1 MGGRV
6 LGGGAATIEIAR
18 VSFRRS
24 LRTRALIG
32 AALVAALPLAM
43 AAIFQAVGQHEP
55 RAVFRLAELSAAVLV
70 GLAVAGPLGEELGDR
85 TIAYL
90 WSRPLPRWSLV
101 TGKLLAL
108 VPVVAGL
115 AAASVAIAMRLD
127 GASMAAIE
135 RTAGALAIGVAVR
148 ACIGAAMGTLIP
160 RQALALTVGY
170 LFFVDLPLGFIPARL
185 QVVSI
190 VFHENSLAGLRGD
203 EHASSALIGLA
214 AIALVWLAV
223 ALWRVRRVE

>member
-32 AALVAALPLAM
+32 AALVAALPVVM
-43 AAIFQAVGQHEP
+43 AVIFQAVGEHEA
-55 RAVFRLAELSAAVLV
+55 RGVYRLAELCAAVLV
-70 GLAVAGPLGEELGDR
+70 GLAVAGPLGEELEDR

-90 WSRPLPRWSLV
+90 WARPLPHWSLV

-108 VPVVAGL
+108 VPVVSVMAAAMLAVAL
-115 AAASVAIAMRLD
+115 AAGNTPTAT
-127 GASMAAIE
+127 IE
-135 RTAGALAIGVAVR
+135 RAAGALAGGVAVR
-148 ACIGAAMGTLIP
+148 ACIGAAMGTLLP

-190 VFHENSLAGLRGD
+190 VYHENALAGLATG
-203 EHASSALIGLA
+203 EGTSSAVIGLA
-214 AIALVWLAV
+214 AIGLVWLAV
-223 ALWRVRRVE
+223 ALWRVRRIE